1 LFKPTSQLGR
11 FTGAVKKIITPKVN
25 IVANNSTKSFG
36 KAFTREFGEETFE
49 ESIESIG
56 EQIHPVL

>member
-1 LFKPTSQLGR
+1 LGR
-11 FTGAVKKIITPKVN
+11 FNGAVKKIITPKVN